1 VIGRVTTNIGELSTI
16 IGGPKSAP
24 TTLVLGHGAGAG
36 MKSDFM
42 EAFASGV
49 ARRGVSVWRFNF
61 PYAER
66 GTRAPDRAPVLE
78 EAFRAV
84 AAAARERASGPLLL
98 GGKSLGGRIAS
109 HLAAAQEPCA
119 GLVLLGYPLH
129 PPGKPERLRI
139 EHLPHI
145 RVPTLF
151 VEGTRDPFCPLPTL
165 RRVLEEAEIE
175 AEVAVIEDG
184 DHSLTVIKASGSST
198 ADAWEEV
205 VDVVADWIDSAGL

>member
-1 VIGRVTTNIGELSTI
+1 MTRVATDVGELSTI
-16 IGGPKSAP
+16 IDGPKNSP

-36 MKSDFM
+36 MTSDFL
-42 EAFASGV
+42 ETFASGI
-49 ARRGVSVWRFNF
+49 AERGVSVWRFNF

-66 GTRAPDRAPVLE
+66 GARAPDRAPVLE

-84 AAAARERASGPLLL
+84 AAAARERAPGALLL

-109 HLAAAQEPCA
+109 HLAAAQEPCS

-129 PPGKPERLRI
+129 PPGKPERRRM
-139 EHLPHI
+139 EHLPGI

-165 RRVLEEAEIE
+165 RRVLEEAELK

-184 DHSLTVIKASGSST
+184 DHSFKVRKSSGRST
-198 ADAWEEV
+198 AEAWAEV
-205 VDVVADWIDSAGL
+205 VDMVADWVDSADL